1 VALTPLDTASVAGKV
16 EAPSGPTFLI
26 SPRANNS
33 VIAVNRILK
42 QGGEVARTR
51 EALSAGGETFPPG
64 TFVVSRGLSPQAA
77 AALAK
82 DTGLTIVGTA
92 TPVGAKTIALRAP
105 RVALCKSWTAQMDEE
120 WTRFLFEQFEFPFT
134 SVQDADIRA
143 GNLETRYDVL
153 VIPSMSTDAVVDG
166 LKVGTVPPQYSGGV
180 TANGVRNIK
189 TFVEAGGTL
198 VVLNQATLFGLDRL
212 GLPVVDALKDVKPP
226 DRRDGNEAKV
236 VEFACPGSVLRM
248 KFDVTHPVAYGM
260 PAEAPGMFIS
270 SPAFRLTPSFGD
282 GRAPPIATYPGEG
295 ILTSGYLKG
304 EKYLKNT
311 VAAAEVLLGKGRV
324 ILLGFVV
331 EQRGQPHGTF
341 KLPFNALYYGA
352 AR

>member
-1 VALTPLDTASVAGKV
+1 MNGVSAALVNVTPAIRQRWRRWKEPPRPGTDVALTPLDTASVAGKV

-105 RVALCKSWTAQMDEE
+105 RVALYKSWTAQMDEE
-120 WTRFLFEQFEFPFT
+120 WTRFLFEQ
-134 SVQDADIRA
+134 
-143 GNLETRYDVL
+143 LEL
-153 VIPSMSTDAVVDG
+153 
-166 LKVGTVPPQYSGGV
+166 
-180 TANGVRNIK
+180 
-189 TFVEAGGTL
+189 
-198 VVLNQATLFGLDRL
+198 
-212 GLPVVDALKDVKPP
+212 
-226 DRRDGNEAKV
+226 
-236 VEFACPGSVLRM
+236 EFACPGSVLRM

-311 VAAAEVLLGKGRV
+311 VAAAEVLLGKGRL

>member
-120 WTRFLFEQFEFPFT
+120 WTRFLFEQFE
-134 SVQDADIRA
+134 
-143 GNLETRYDVL
+143 L
-153 VIPSMSTDAVVDG
+153 
-166 LKVGTVPPQYSGGV
+166 
-180 TANGVRNIK
+180 
-189 TFVEAGGTL
+189 
-198 VVLNQATLFGLDRL
+198 
-212 GLPVVDALKDVKPP
+212 
-226 DRRDGNEAKV
+226 
-236 VEFACPGSVLRM
+236 EFACPGSVLRM

-311 VAAAEVLLGKGRV
+311 VAAAEVLLGKGRL